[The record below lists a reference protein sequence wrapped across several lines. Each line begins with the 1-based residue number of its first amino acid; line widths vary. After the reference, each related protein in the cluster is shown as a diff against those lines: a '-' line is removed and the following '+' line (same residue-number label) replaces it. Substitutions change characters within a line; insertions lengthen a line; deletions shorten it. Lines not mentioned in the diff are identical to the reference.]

1 MSIAFSGVR
10 PLALLSCIVIAATA
24 NAGPNDAL
32 HLYAALGYGHDDN
45 LLRVPDNLPGF
56 DNTRADSWWSRE
68 GGLIFD
74 KTYSL
79 QRISLI
85 AKLSKYDFDHFKQLD
100 YDGKDIQA
108 NWYWQVGNHL
118 SGKIGA
124 TYNQTLAPY
133 TDFASDQRN
142 LRRSRSRY
150 AEGTWGFHSAWQARA
165 GFQRDVYA
173 YELAGERFNNRSEN
187 TTELELDYIACSA
200 STVGLV
206 ARRVRGHYP
215 FPRPIGA
222 NLLNDDFTQD
232 ELKAR
237 VKWNV
242 TGSSSIDALIG
253 HTRRDQPSYGPGKT
267 SGAAGRINLTWQPLG
282 KTSYTASVW
291 RDFAPLESTLV
302 SYTLNNGAAVG
313 AQWEASAKIRVN
325 ADFSAERR
333 SYSARQALNLTGA
346 GDLRDSIR
354 TGSLRATWTPR
365 PLLQV
370 TAGAAHQSRSGSVTI
385 GTGSFRSNSIT
396 LSASAQF

>member
-150 AEGTWGFHSAWQARA
+150 AEGTWRFHSAWQARA
-165 GFQRDVYA
+165 GYQHDVYA

-187 TTELELDYIACSA
+187 TTELELDYIARSA

-333 SYSARQALNLTGA
+333 SYSARQALNLAGA

>member
-1 MSIAFSGVR
+1 MSTAYSGVR
-10 PLALLSCIVIAATA
+10 PLALLSCIVIAAAA
-24 NAGPNDAL
+24 NAGPDDAL
-32 HLYAALGYGHDDN
+32 HLYAGLGYGHDDN
-45 LLRVPDNLPGF
+45 LLRVPDNFPGF
-56 DNTRADSWWSRE
+56 GNTRADSWWERE

-85 AKLSKYDFDHFKQLD
+85 AKLSKYDFDHFKQLN

-118 SGKIGA
+118 QGKIGA
-124 TYNQTLAPY
+124 TYEQTLAPY

-150 AEGTWGFHSAWQARA
+150 AEGTWRFHSAWQVRA

-173 YELAGERFNNRSEN
+173 YELEGERYNNRSED
-187 TTELELDYIACSA
+187 TSELELDYIARSN

-206 ARRVRGHYP
+206 ARRVKGHYP
-215 FPRPIGA
+215 YPRPIGVF
-222 NLLNDDFTQD
+222 LLNDDFTQD

-253 HTRRDQPSYGPGKT
+253 YTRRDQPSYGPGKT
-267 SGAAGRINLTWQPLG
+267 SGAAGRINLTHQPVG
-282 KTSYTASVW
+282 KMTYTASVW

-313 AQWEASAKIRVN
+313 AQWDATAKIRVN

-333 SYSARQALNLTGA
+333 SYNTRRALNPIGTS
-346 GDLRDSIR
+346 DLRDSIR

-370 TAGAAHQSRSGSVTI
+370 TAGAAHQSRSGSVLI
-385 GTGSFRSNSIT
+385 GTGSFKSNSLT
-396 LSASAQF
+396 LSANAQF